1 MGVMTAIPPMAEAG
15 LAALLAASIWRAF
28 FGAPPPVL
36 DRVAALAWVGAGAAL
51 TAAVLLAGQA
61 DRREILIA
69 AAVEAICVAGW
80 WLRRGDDDGPDH
92 PELDC
97 PGVGGPDS
105 GIDWDEFDRER
116 AGWRPHERV

>member
-36 DRVAALAWVGAGAAL
+36 DRVAALAWAGAGVAL

-80 WLRRGDDDGPDH
+80 WLRRGGDDGPER
-92 PELDC
+92 PELDA
-97 PGVGGPDS
+97 PDPES
-105 GIDWDEFDRER
+105 PGIDWNEFDRER

>member
-1 MGVMTAIPPMAEAG
+1 MGVMTAIPPLAEAG

-36 DRVAALAWVGAGAAL
+36 DRVAALAWAGAGVAL

-69 AAVEAICVAGW
+69 AAVEAICLAGW
-80 WLRRGDDDGPDH
+80 WLRRGGDYGPEH
-92 PELDC
+92 PELDA
-97 PGVGGPDS
+97 PEPES
-105 GIDWDEFDRER
+105 PGIDWNEFDRER